1 MSDTNPDPIDLF
13 REWLADATKS
23 EPSNPTAM
31 TLATVGT
38 NGRPSARMVL
48 LKDVD
53 PRGFTFYTNL
63 ESRKA
68 GELSVNT
75 VAALCFYW
83 KTLDRQVRVEG
94 TVARVSDEE
103 ADAYFASRARM
114 SQIGAW
120 ASQQSR
126 PLETRF
132 ALERRVAEFTAK
144 FHVGSVPR
152 PSFWSGYRV
161 VPDAIEFWKEMPFR
175 LHDRAVYRRDGD
187 GWRVEKLYP

>member
-1 MSDTNPDPIDLF
+1 MSDD
-13 REWLADATKS
+13 
-23 EPSNPTAM
+23 
-31 TLATVGT
+31 
-38 NGRPSARMVL
+38 
-48 LKDVD
+48 
-53 PRGFTFYTNL
+53 
-63 ESRKA
+63 
-68 GELSVNT
+68 
-75 VAALCFYW
+75 
-83 KTLDRQVRVEG
+83 
-94 TVARVSDEE
+94 E

-144 FHVGSVPR
+144 FHVGPVPR